1 MRQYAAR
8 RIIQLF
14 PVLFLTSIGIFLI
27 IHLIPGDPARNIG
40 GPNATEIQ
48 LATLRHQFGLDLPL
62 PVQYV
67 IWLRRALS
75 GDLGFSYLNNYPV
88 NQLVLQAVP
97 ATIELAMTALI
108 IAILIAFPLG
118 ISSAIRP
125 GGLMDMVG
133 TLFSALA
140 LAIPS
145 FWLAMLLVFFFS
157 LQLMLLP
164 PSGRPEFIAQPDQH
178 LKSLL
183 MPAFTLGLVVAANLT
198 RYLRAAI
205 LDVLHQEY
213 IRTAQSKGLHD
224 RLIIFRHVLSNA
236 LIPVITV
243 LGLQV
248 GDLLSGALIVESI
261 FAWPGV
267 GRLTIQA
274 IRWRD
279 YSLLQANVLY
289 IVSAFLLI
297 SLITD
302 LVYGLVDPR
311 IRHQ

>member
-14 PVLFLTSIGIFLI
+14 PVLFLTSIGIFFI

-40 GPNATEIQ
+40 GPNATEAQ

-62 PVQYV
+62 PVQYI
-67 IWLRRALS
+67 IWLRRAIT

-88 NQLVLQAVP
+88 NKLVLQAVP
-97 ATIELAMTALI
+97 ATIELTIAALV

-125 GGLMDMVG
+125 GGIIDIIG
-133 TLFSALA
+133 TLFSTLA

-145 FWLAMLLVFFFS
+145 FWLAMLLMFFFS
-157 LQLMLLP
+157 IQLMLLP

-205 LDVLHQEY
+205 FDVLHQEY
-213 IRTAQSKGLHD
+213 IRTAQSKGLQE
-224 RLIIFRHVLSNA
+224 RLIILRHVLSNA

-243 LGLQV
+243 IGLQV

-302 LVYGLVDPR
+302 LVYGLIDPR